1 MSSNSSNSCEVND
14 LEKEKAQLLKEIED
28 FVSEINT
35 KGFESLDEA
44 EGLVSEKVNLWK
56 QKLLEINKK
65 INASQQK

>member
-1 MSSNSSNSCEVND
+1 MSSNSSNNCEVND
-14 LEKEKAQLLKEIED
+14 LEKEKAQLIKEIED

-65 INASQQK
+65 IRASQQK